1 MLNEIVKSNNI
12 INSMDD
18 VERAAK
24 AMATSGFF
32 ADSKSASQAIVKVLA
47 GRELGFGA
55 FASMTGVA
63 VIQGKPVVGA
73 NLTAAAIKQ
82 TGKYNYRVT
91 KHTDQECEI
100 DFFEN
105 KEKVGTST
113 FTMKDAA
120 AAGLNNKDNW
130 KKWPRNMLFARA
142 ISNGQKWYAPD
153 VYNGVTVYTPDEMGA
168 NVDEDGNIIDAVAH
182 DVPAQ
187 IEKPAPKANG
197 SDKRVWTVAQKS
209 ALIGAGLADN
219 DFAAKGML
227 GLSSLPED
235 ATTDTI
241 VRWGAIYRENRANMT
256 APQAAEIA
264 NKYIAETA

>member
-1 MLNEIVKSNNI
+1 MLEIQKSPNVLQ
-12 INSMDD
+12 SFDD

-24 AMATSGFF
+24 AMSASGFF
-32 ADSKSASQAIVKVLA
+32 PDSKQAAQAVVKVLA

-100 DFFEN
+100 AFFEN
-105 KEKVGTST
+105 NQQVGVSR
-113 FTMKDAA
+113 FTMDDAK
-120 AAGLNNKDNW
+120 AAGLTGKDNW
-130 KKWPRNMLFARA
+130 KKYPRNMLFARA

-168 NVDEDGNIIDAVAH
+168 TVDEEGNIVDSVTVAEL
-182 DVPAQ
+182 PAQ
-187 IEKPAPKANG
+187 VKTTVRERYAKLLERAEVANIPTIDWQINEKMTDNEIKELGIRLKEIVDAEEKAYNEA
-197 SDKRVWTVAQKS
+197 KE
-209 ALIGAGLADN
+209 GA
-219 DFAAKGML
+219 
-227 GLSSLPED
+227 
-235 ATTDTI
+235 
-241 VRWGAIYRENRANMT
+241 
-256 APQAAEIA
+256 
-264 NKYIAETA
+264 